1 MDLDGLSLICGGLGS
16 IEEDETTRNH
26 VGYTKGEHCLD
37 NLKDLLRFLRRDDPE
52 TRDVFKQVCRW
63 NIVGKDLI
71 PMIEYHH
78 DDDRNLV
85 LNAVKVLVFLT
96 MPLEA
101 SSKDANQQLEFL
113 WGLKSAVTYSK
124 TVAVI
129 VSLLESPLE
138 NLECGAFTEDDW
150 KLVQLMLT
158 LFRNLLAV
166 NDISAQQK
174 AKGSVT
180 HFLSLRDDFLEL
192 LFKENV
198 MDLIIVLTQ
207 HIGDH
212 RSYLRHDNLLLLET
226 FHYIFMG
233 QDPEVIAKT
242 CLTAS
247 KGKGD
252 AETCLESLKL
262 LMEQEEQKKKQMRLH
277 SLGRHSQFSGT
288 FMSYTMSGSVALRKG
303 MPVPAPSDSK
313 LKSST
318 AQHGPVKKVVPVPQH
333 VKLPAAKKNILEL
346 LYDFMNQFLSG
357 GYNVLMQSIL
367 EDIEKEYH
375 AIQDPDVL
383 VFFQLAQFATSFQ
396 FHKCSIIKPSG
407 ESDGSPA
414 NTDGDDMSFNG
425 NICGPIAASM
435 NESMFLL
442 VIEKWRYAFEGLKE
456 LKNHKFL
463 SVAGSL
469 MKVMIRMLDWV
480 LKLMPEDGA
489 ETDAAYAILYKLLY
503 DQTDQGLTQF
513 ILNLVKSFS
522 TVKQTKSD
530 LADLVELLYVVIRL
544 MEKLQAHGTL
554 RVSRKA
560 RKRTKK
566 NKADDMTNAANGP
579 LKDHVP
585 IEKVANVSGLAP
597 DTGVQVQEKNAASMS
612 PGNEERSSFPSVGD
626 VTGTSGIQSSDH
638 KTPGSEIPEMDNSEL
653 NHGNNDIGD
662 LLGVD
667 GSSDDEQL
675 PLVDEVD
682 FKINTL
688 LVSLASNSIVTNIC
702 WLLKFYKNNSCSTNH
717 HIISILQRIC
727 YDMNLTPMLY
737 QLSYLCIFYEIL
749 EEQKSYP
756 CKEHEVIVT
765 FLTALIRR
773 MLRKMKSQPLLFV
786 EVLFSKSRRDCNF
799 IDVETMNHEVGSMKA
814 ELRSWGHNSDEPG
827 LDSLHPKDGTRRSMA
842 DALGDDEYDVVV
854 PNEHEFEEDE
864 DPEESN
870 MEHALH
876 DSKDQARKS
885 KAHGESR
892 MGGPGNTNKSGMLSV
907 EDDHVGIAK
916 RKRKL
921 VLNNKVEDKVRGLFE
936 KYKDNRHCSRL
947 IAEELHLDQ
956 SISPAQVSNLCKK
969 LGLKVPPR
977 KKLNNIDELPLDVNH
992 KDSGGNAG
1000 EDVGLPHSD
1009 TLAET
1014 SSLRQSLHTRKRVRA
1029 FDDAQEQKIRSLFE
1043 QFKDNKKCCYMIAN
1057 ALGPDG
1063 KVTSAQISRKLKQ
1076 LGLRTAQAR
1085 KRQTQTLLR
1094 DEKLDVEMDVGS
1106 EDDNLPLS
1114 SLRKRSKDK
1123 RKAILP
1129 SEVVSNPNSDGEQAT
1144 HDSDDDVLISVI
1156 KKSRQTQSPT
1166 EEKLPSS
1173 YFIRD
1178 PETVN
1183 ESKNGVAQGSSE
1195 RDLELQD
1202 RQSDTTESNG
1212 KGAKSDDS
1220 PGGSTKHEATSFNNG
1235 EGKGHPVKDI
1245 NQRQH
1250 RDLYDDFSDS
1260 GDDIVPTLI
1269 ESETLESRR
1278 KRRIVDLE
1286 DDE

>member
-26 VGYTKGEHCLD
+26 IGYTKGEYCLD
-37 NLKDLLRFLRRDDPE
+37 NLMDLLRFLRRDDPE

-71 PMIEYHH
+71 PMIEYQH
-78 DDDRNLV
+78 DADPNLV
-85 LNAVKVLVFLT
+85 LSAVKVLVFLT

-101 SSKDANQQLEFL
+101 SSKDANQQLEYL

-129 VSLLESPLE
+129 VSLLESP
-138 NLECGAFTEDDW
+138 GAFSEDDW

-174 AKGSVT
+174 AEGSVT
-180 HFLSLRDDFLEL
+180 HYLSLRDDFLEL

-212 RSYLRHDNLLLLET
+212 RSYLRQDNLLLLET
-226 FHYIFMG
+226 YHYIFMG
-233 QDPEVIAKT
+233 QDSEVIAKT

-247 KGKGD
+247 K
-252 AETCLESLKL
+252 
-262 LMEQEEQKKKQMRLH
+262 
-277 SLGRHSQFSGT
+277 
-288 FMSYTMSGSVALRKG
+288 SGSVALRKG
-303 MPVPAPSDSK
+303 MPVPVLCDSN
-313 LKSST
+313 LKSGKV
-318 AQHGPVKKVVPVPQH
+318 QHGPVKKVVPVPQH
-333 VKLPAAKKNILEL
+333 VKLPTAKKNILEL

-383 VFFQLAQFATSFQ
+383 VFFQLAQCATSFQ
-396 FHKCSIIKPSG
+396 FHKCSMIKPNV
-407 ESDGSPA
+407 ESDGSPT
-414 NTDGDDMSFNG
+414 NTDGDNKSFNG
-425 NICGPIAASM
+425 NMCGPIAASM

-456 LKNHKFL
+456 LKNYKFL

-469 MKVMIRMLDWV
+469 MKIMFWYNLLRIMQYVGFSLIVFHYWPKIVDTAYIQRRVDNIQMLDLV
-480 LKLMPEDGA
+480 LKQMPENDA
-489 ETDAAYAILYKLLY
+489 ESDAAYAILYKLLY

-530 LADLVELLYVVIRL
+530 LADLVEMLYLVIRL

-554 RVSRKA
+554 RNLLGKVSRKA
-560 RKRTKK
+560 RKRRKK
-566 NKADDMTNAANGP
+566 NKADDMTNGENGP
-579 LKDHVP
+579 LTDLVTIDK
-585 IEKVANVSGLAP
+585 EANVSGLAP
-597 DTGVQVQEKNAASMS
+597 DTGVQVQEENAASTS
-612 PGNEERSSFPSVGD
+612 PGNERSSFPSVGD
-626 VTGTSGIQSSDH
+626 ETGTPGVQSSDH
-638 KTPGSEIPEMDNSEL
+638 RNAGRELPELDNREL
-653 NHGNNDIGD
+653 NHVNIDIGN
-662 LLGVD
+662 LLGDD

-688 LVSLASNSIVTNIC
+688 LVSLASNSIVTNSC
-702 WLLKFYKNNSCSTNH
+702 WLLKFYKSNSSSTNH
-717 HIISILQRIC
+717 HIISILERIC

-765 FLTALIRR
+765 FLTTLVRR

-799 IDVETMNHEVGSMKA
+799 IDVETMSHEVGSMKA
-814 ELRSWGHNSDEPG
+814 ELRSWGHGSDDPDLG
-827 LDSLHPKDGTRRSMA
+827 SSHLKNGTRRSMA
-842 DALGDDEYDVVV
+842 DALGDDEYGVVV

-864 DPEESN
+864 DPEESH
-870 MEHALH
+870 MEHVLH
-876 DSKDQARKS
+876 DRKDRACKS
-885 KAHGESR
+885 KADGESR
-892 MGGPGNTNKSGMLSV
+892 MGGPGNTNKSGTLSV

-916 RKRKL
+916 RKRRL
-921 VLNNKVEDKVRGLFE
+921 VLDNEIEEKVRGLFE

-977 KKLNNIDELPLDVNH
+977 KKMNNIDELPLNVNH
-992 KDSGGNAG
+992 KDSGGDAG
-1000 EDVGLPHSD
+1000 KDVGLPHSD

-1029 FDDAQEQKIRSLFE
+1029 FDDAQEQKIRNLFE
-1043 QFKDNKKCCYMIAN
+1043 QFKDNKKCSHMIAN
-1057 ALGPDG
+1057 ALDPDG

-1085 KRQTQTLLR
+1085 KRQTQTFLR
-1094 DEKLDVEMDVGS
+1094 DEELDDVEMNADS

-1114 SLRKRSKDK
+1114 LLTERNKDK
-1123 RKAILP
+1123 RNAIFP
-1129 SEVVSNPNSDGEQAT
+1129 SEEVSDPSTDVEEEAD
-1144 HDSDDDVLISVI
+1144 DSDDDVLISVI
-1156 KKSRQTQSPT
+1156 KKARQTQSMT
-1166 EEKLPSS
+1166 EEKPPSS
-1173 YFIRD
+1173 SIRD
-1178 PETVN
+1178 PESVH
-1183 ESKNGVAQGSSE
+1183 ESKNGVAQGSIE
-1195 RDLELQD
+1195 RDSELQD
-1202 RQSDTTESNG
+1202 SQSDATESND
-1212 KGAKSDDS
+1212 KGTKADGS
-1220 PGGSTKHEATSFNNG
+1220 PSESTKHEATSFNIG
-1235 EGKGHPVKDI
+1235 EGKGLPVEDI

-1250 RDLYDDFSDS
+1250 QDVYDDFSDS
-1260 GDDIVPTLI
+1260 EDDITPTLL
-1269 ESETLESRR
+1269 ESETFESRR
-1278 KRRIVDLE
+1278 KRRIVELE